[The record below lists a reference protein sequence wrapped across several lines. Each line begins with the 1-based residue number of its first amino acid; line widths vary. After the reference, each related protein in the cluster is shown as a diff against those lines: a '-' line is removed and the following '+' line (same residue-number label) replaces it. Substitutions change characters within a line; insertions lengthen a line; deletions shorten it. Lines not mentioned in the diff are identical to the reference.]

1 VKENH
6 QSQKGSLSKTKE
18 SIHQEDIT
26 TLNMY
31 APNNTAMKYMRQKL
45 IEQIETEKSTTIV
58 GDFNISLTATDKTTK
73 QIIKINH

>member
-1 VKENH
+1 M
-6 QSQKGSLSKTKE
+6 TKE

-26 TLNMY
+26 TLNTY
-31 APNNTAMKYMRQKL
+31 APNNKAMKYMKQKL

-58 GDFNISLTATDKTTK
+58 GDFNISLTATDKTTT

>member
-1 VKENH
+1 M
-6 QSQKGSLSKTKE
+6 TKE
-18 SIHQEDIT
+18 SIHQEDTT

-31 APNNTAMKYMRQKL
+31 APNNKALKYMKQKL

>member
-1 VKENH
+1 M
-6 QSQKGSLSKTKE
+6 TKE
-18 SIHQEDIT
+18 SIHQEDTT

-31 APNNTAMKYMRQKL
+31 APNNKALKYMKQKL
-45 IEQIETEKSTTIV
+45 IEQIETEKSTIV